1 MSMRFVPHPYQTE
14 CIERIKAQKH
24 IGLWLDMGL
33 GKTVITLS
41 AIKDL
46 IDDMAITRVL
56 VIAPLTVAE
65 TVWTTEVEK
74 WDHLTGIRVERVL
87 GSQKARR
94 AALAQEADIYVV
106 NRENVSWVVSERLWR
121 FDAVVIDELSSFKSH
136 SSKRFKALR
145 SVLGQVDR
153 IIGLTGTP
161 SPNGLMDLWAQTYLL
176 DRGERL
182 GRTLTA
188 YRTRYFTPGRQNGH
202 VVYDWRLVPGAEGAI
217 YKALSDLYVSVK
229 NEIPIDRV
237 DIERRVS
244 VDLKQ
249 YKRLK
254 DALLLDLGGGTE
266 IAAPTAA
273 ALMNKLLQICNG
285 SVYDE
290 NGDWHALGDEKLV
303 ALDELIEAA
312 DDNMIVYYRYRADL
326 ERIMARHP
334 EAVLLRGEAEVRRWN
349 AREIKVLL
357 AHPASAGYGLNLQ
370 AGGSIIVW
378 YGLPWSLELYQQ
390 ANARLARQGQ
400 KKTVRIVSLLA
411 AGTVDEQVRRALEA
425 KDTGQRA
432 LLEALRSK

>member
-1 MSMRFVPHPYQTE
+1 M
-14 CIERIKAQKH
+14 
-24 IGLWLDMGL
+24 
-33 GKTVITLS
+33 
-41 AIKDL
+41 
-46 IDDMAITRVL
+46 
-56 VIAPLTVAE
+56 
-65 TVWTTEVEK
+65 
-74 WDHLTGIRVERVL
+74 
-87 GSQKARR
+87 
-94 AALAQEADIYVV
+94 
-106 NRENVSWVVSERLWR
+106 
-121 FDAVVIDELSSFKSH
+121 
-136 SSKRFKALR
+136 
-145 SVLGQVDR
+145 LGQVDR

-188 YRTRYFTPGRQNGH
+188 YRTRYFTPGRSNGH
-202 VVYDWRLVPGAEGAI
+202 VVYDWRLVPGAESAI

-290 NGDWHALGDEKLV
+290 NGDWHAIGDEKLV

-312 DDNMIVYYRYRADL
+312 DDNVIVYYRYRADL
-326 ERIMARHP
+326 ERIMARNP
-334 EAVLLRGEAEVRRWN
+334 EAVLLRGEEDVRRWN
-349 AREIKVLL
+349 AGEIKVLL

-370 AGGSIIVW
+370 SGGSIIVW

-411 AGTVDEQVRRALEA
+411 EGTVDEQVKRALEQ
-425 KDTGQRA
+425 KDMGQRA
-432 LLEALRSK
+432 LLEALRA